1 MHVAADP
8 DMHAVPRARNGLVL
22 AGAAALGAYE
32 VGVIQYLVEDLG
44 RELDRPVSLDVLSGS
59 SAGAIN
65 VAALAA
71 MADDPVGRSV
81 RLRDAWTQLR
91 LGRILRPSAVQ
102 ILEML
107 LDLGGIERLSRLCR
121 RAVVSRGGLLDARP
135 IERLLSDTIPFVRID
150 EQLRTGRV
158 TGLAVS
164 TTHVATGRAIV
175 FYQAAGPVAP
185 WLGDPNIVPV
195 SERIRIEHVM
205 ASAAIP
211 LLFPA
216 VPIDGDLYVDG
227 GLRQIVPLSPAIH
240 LGADRLV
247 LVNPLPSPGPAGAHV
262 QDVRRESL
270 TSPVYLAGKAL
281 SALFTDRMEAD
292 LGRVDQLNAI
302 LAAGRRRFG
311 PEFERELNA
320 ELDTMGARTLRRVDA
335 VEIKPTANLGAIAA
349 EVARSDELARR
360 ERGPAGRL
368 LRHLAS
374 GDPARSG
381 DLLSYLLFD
390 GAFAAR
396 LIDQGRADARA
407 KRDEL
412 VALLA
417 GTNPTTMPR
426 HAVTR

>member
-1 MHVAADP
+1 MPSHP
-8 DMHAVPRARNGLVL
+8 DLTVPATRNGLVL

-32 VGVIQYLVEDLG
+32 VGVVQYLLEDLG
-44 RELDRPVSLDVLSGS
+44 RELDQPISLDVLSGS

-65 VAALAA
+65 VSALAALA
-71 MADDPVGRSV
+71 DDPIGRSV

-102 ILEML
+102 ILEMI
-107 LDLGGIERLSRLCR
+107 LDVGGVERWSRLCR
-121 RAVVSRGGLLDARP
+121 RALVARGGLLDARP
-135 IERLLSDTIPFVRID
+135 IERLLADMIPFGRID
-150 EQLRTGRV
+150 ENLRAGHL

-164 TTHVATGRAIV
+164 TTQVATGRAVI
-175 FYQAAGPVAP
+175 FFEAAGPVAP
-185 WLGDPNIVPV
+185 WGGEPNIVPV
-195 SERIRIEHVM
+195 SERIGIEHVM

-216 VPIDGDLYVDG
+216 VSIDGDLYVDG

-262 QDVRRESL
+262 EDVRRQSL
-270 TSPVYLAGKAL
+270 TSPIYLAGKAL

-292 LGRVDQLNAI
+292 LGRIEQLNAV

-311 PEFERELNA
+311 PTFEAEINA
-320 ELDTMGARTLRRVDA
+320 ELGTLGKPALRRVQA
-335 VEIKPTANLGAIAA
+335 VEIKPTTNLGVIAS

-396 LIDQGRADARA
+396 LIEQGRADARA

-412 VALLA
+412 VELLMGSNAMDRSAA
-417 GTNPTTMPR
+417 GS
-426 HAVTR
+426 